1 MVHAK
6 VFWSGNSQAVRLPKE
21 LRFPPGTEEVEI
33 HREGETLVL
42 KLLPRSE
49 WPADF
54 WQAFEGMPENFVRPA
69 AVKQRRKTF
78 EP

>member
-1 MVHAK
+1 MANAK

-33 HREGETLVL
+33 HRDGEALVL
-42 KLLPRSE
+42 KVRRRNE

-54 WQAFEGMPENFVRPA
+54 WRAFEGMPADFNRPA
-69 AVKQRRKTF
+69 AMKQQRKTF

>member
-1 MVHAK
+1 MANAK
-6 VFWSGNSQAVRLPKE
+6 VFWSGNSQAVRLPKG

-33 HREGETLVL
+33 HREGEALVL
-42 KLLPRSE
+42 KLPPRTE

-54 WQAFEGMPENFVRPA
+54 WRAFEGMPEDFNRPKP
-69 AVKQRRKTF
+69 VKQQRETF